1 MKKRNKAARTEQAVA
16 AQAAPEQAEELSLL
30 RDPLVHILLVLAVG
44 FAVYS
49 NIIWAP
55 FVFDDQP
62 FLAGNPLVKDFGFFT
77 DPQRVFALP
86 INPDLKN
93 NFMLRPVAYFTFA
106 LNYAFHGLDVGGYH
120 VVNLLVHLVNA
131 LLVYLLVWLT
141 LRTPLFLGEE
151 GEGGEEAG
159 QPAQRFC
166 YLPLVCSL
174 LFVCHP
180 LQTQAVT
187 YVIQRFVPLVA
198 FFYVGTLVL
207 YVAARLARAKA
218 ARTGL
223 YLGALLACVLAMK
236 TKENAFTLPVL
247 ILFYEWVFFRDAFTC
262 PRLLRLLPFALT
274 MAIIPVKLMQLSAR
288 GGTAPGGTV
297 AGAVNLVNF
306 KQVSSWEYLMT
317 QFGVI
322 ATYLRLLLLP
332 VGQNFDYDYPLQ
344 RAFLTPAVLLPLA
357 LLLAL
362 AAVGAWLLF
371 RSRRDPR
378 CAPLALVGFGVWWFF
393 ITLSVESSVVPIDD
407 LIFEHRAYLPS
418 AGFFMAAVTGFFFL
432 LPRRAGAPMAT
443 SRPAV
448 AVLALLVTASAAAA
462 YARNTVW
469 QTPVALWR
477 DAVQKSPAKHRPHFS
492 LGVALANTLP
502 PWHTDDVNVML
513 QPMDAGQ
520 NEVLAEV
527 VREFQTAI
535 RIDPQSAAAHTFL
548 GGALLV
554 QKRYRE
560 AADAL
565 AIAARLEPND
575 ARPHAFMG
583 QVLEAQGDLA
593 GARRK
598 YQQAIAVDPSA
609 QYAHLFL
616 ALLNVRERRHA
627 EALAEYETAYALS
640 PRADLEPKIARLR
653 EVSGGR

>member
-1 MKKRNKAARTEQAVA
+1 MKKRKKAAGTGEVQPVP
-16 AQAAPEQAEELSLL
+16 AAPAAEEELNLW
-30 RDPLVHILLVLAVG
+30 RDPLVHILLILTVG
-44 FAVYS
+44 IAVYS

-62 FLAGNPLVKDFGFFT
+62 FLAGNPLIKDFGAFT

-106 LNYAFHGLDVGGYH
+106 LNYALHGLDVGGYH
-120 VVNLLVHLVNA
+120 VVNLLLHLVDA
-131 LLVYLLVWLT
+131 LLVYLLLWLT
-141 LRTPLFLGEE
+141 LRTPLLRVA
-151 GEGGEEAG
+151 EGGEAD
-159 QPAQRFC
+159 QPAERFC
-166 YLPLVCSL
+166 YLPLACSL

-198 FFYVGTLVL
+198 FFCIGTLVL
-207 YVAARLARAKA
+207 YVAGRLARGSA
-218 ARTGL
+218 ARNGL
-223 YLGALLACVLAMK
+223 YLASLLACVLAMK
-236 TKENAFTLPVL
+236 TKENAFTLPAL
-247 ILFYEWVFFRDAFTC
+247 ILLYEWVFFRGAFTGA
-262 PRLLRLLPFALT
+262 RLLRLLPFALT
-274 MAIIPVKLMQLSAR
+274 MAIIPVKLMQLSAMASTAQ
-288 GGTAPGGTV
+288 GGKV

-317 QFGVI
+317 QFGVV

-344 RAFLTPAVLLPLA
+344 KVFLAPAVLLPLA

-378 CAPLALVGFGVWWFF
+378 CAPLALAGFGIWWFF

-418 AGFFMAAVTGFFFL
+418 VGFFMAAVSGAFSL
-432 LPRRAGAPMAT
+432 LPRRAGEPLGT
-443 SRPAV
+443 SRPAI
-448 AVLALLVTASAAAA
+448 AVLVLLVTASAAAA
-462 YARNTVW
+462 YMRNTVW
-469 QTPVALWR
+469 ETPVSLWR
-477 DAVQKSPAKHRPHFS
+477 DAVRKSPAKHRPHFS

-513 QPMDAGQ
+513 QPMDARQ
-520 NEVLAEV
+520 NEVLGEV
-527 VREFQTAI
+527 VREFETAI
-535 RIDPQSAAAHTFL
+535 RLDPRSGAAYTFL

-554 QKRYRE
+554 QRRYRE

-565 AIAARLEPND
+565 ATAARLEPQD

-583 QVLEAQGDLA
+583 QILEAQGDLA

-598 YQQAIAVDPSA
+598 YQEAIAVDPSA

-616 ALLNVRERRHA
+616 ALLCVRERRHA
-627 EALAEYETAYALS
+627 EALAAYETAYALA

-653 EVSGGR
+653 EVAGLR

>member
-1 MKKRNKAARTEQAVA
+1 MKKRKKTIIGEAPHGP
-16 AQAAPEQAEELSLL
+16 AAPEQAEELNLR

-62 FLAGNPLVKDFGFFT
+62 FLAGNPLIKDFGFFT
-77 DPQRVFALP
+77 DPQRVLALP
-86 INPDLKN
+86 VNPDLKN

-106 LNYAFHGLDVGGYH
+106 LNYALHGLNVGGYH
-120 VVNLLVHLVNA
+120 VVNLLLHLVNA

-141 LRTPLFLGEE
+141 LRTPLLRM
-151 GEGGEEAG
+151 EGGEEAD
-159 QPAQRFC
+159 QPAERFY
-166 YLPLVCSL
+166 YLPLAGTL

-198 FFYVGTLVL
+198 LFYIGALVL
-207 YVAARLARAKA
+207 YVAGRLAAGKA
-218 ARTGL
+218 SRNGL
-223 YLGALLACVLAMK
+223 YLASLLASVLAMK

-247 ILFYEWVFFRDAFTC
+247 ILLYEWVFFRGAFTAA
-262 PRLLRLLPFALT
+262 RLLRLVPFALT
-274 MAIIPVKLMQLSAR
+274 MAIIPVKLMQLSSMAATAQ
-288 GGTAPGGTV
+288 GGKV

-317 QFGVI
+317 QFGVV

-344 RAFLTPAVLLPLA
+344 KVFLAPAVLLPLA

-362 AAVGAWLLF
+362 AGLGGWLLF

-378 CAPLALVGFGVWWFF
+378 CAPLALVGFGIWWFF

-418 AGFFMAAVTGFFFL
+418 VGFLVAAVTGVFFL
-432 LPRRAGAPMAT
+432 LPRRAGAPVAT

-448 AVLALLVTASAAAA
+448 AILALLVTASAAAA

-469 QTPVALWR
+469 ETPVSLWR
-477 DAVQKSPAKHRPHFS
+477 DAVSKSPAKHRPHFS
-492 LGVALANTLP
+492 LGVALADTLP

-513 QPMDAGQ
+513 QPMDARQ
-520 NEVLAEV
+520 NEVLGEV

-535 RIDPQSAAAHTFL
+535 KLDPQSGAAHTFL

-565 AIAARLEPND
+565 TTAARLEPND
-575 ARPHAFMG
+575 GRPHAFMG

-598 YQQAIAVDPSA
+598 YQEAIALEPSA

-616 ALLNVRERRHA
+616 ALLHLRERRHA
-627 EALAEYETAYALS
+627 EALAEFETAYALS
-640 PRADLEPKIARLR
+640 PRADLIATIARLR
-653 EVSGGR
+653 DVAGVH

>member
-1 MKKRNKAARTEQAVA
+1 MKKRKKAARTGA
-16 AQAAPEQAEELSLL
+16 APHGPAAPEQAEELNLR
-30 RDPLVHILLVLAVG
+30 RDPLVHVLLVLAIG

-62 FLAGNPLVKDFGFFT
+62 FLAGNPLIKDFGFFT

-86 INPDLKN
+86 VNPDLKN

-106 LNYAFHGLDVGGYH
+106 LNYALHGLDVGGYH
-120 VVNLLVHLVNA
+120 VVSLLLHLVNA

-141 LRTPLFLGEE
+141 LRTPVLRME
-151 GEGGEEAG
+151 EGGEDDH
-159 QPAQRFC
+159 PAERFY
-166 YLPLVCSL
+166 YLPLACSL
-174 LFVCHP
+174 LFACHP

-198 FFYVGTLVL
+198 LFYIGALVL
-207 YVAARLARAKA
+207 YVAGRLAAGKA
-218 ARTGL
+218 SRNGL
-223 YLGALLACVLAMK
+223 YLASLLACVLAMK

-247 ILFYEWVFFRDAFTC
+247 ILLYEWVFFRGAFTA

-274 MAIIPVKLMQLSAR
+274 MAIIPVKLMQLSSVAATAQ
-288 GGTAPGGTV
+288 GGKV

-317 QFGVI
+317 QFGVV

-332 VGQNFDYDYPLQ
+332 VEQNFDYDYPLQ
-344 RAFLTPAVLLPLA
+344 KTLLAPAVLLPLA
-357 LLLAL
+357 LLLAV
-362 AAVGAWLLF
+362 AGIGAWLLY
-371 RSRRDPR
+371 RSRGRR
-378 CAPLALVGFGVWWFF
+378 GAACAPLALAGFGIWWFF

-418 AGFFMAAVTGFFFL
+418 VGFFIAAVTGIFAL
-432 LPRRAGAPMAT
+432 LPRRAGEPLGT

-448 AVLALLVTASAAAA
+448 AALALLVTVSAGAA

-469 QTPVALWR
+469 ETPVSLWR
-477 DAVQKSPAKHRPHFS
+477 DNVRKSPQKARSHFS
-492 LGVALANTLP
+492 LGVALADTLP
-502 PWHTDDVNVML
+502 PWHTDDVNLML
-513 QPMDAGQ
+513 LPMDARQ
-520 NEVLAEV
+520 NEVLGEV
-527 VREFQTAI
+527 VREFQTAA
-535 RIDPQSAAAHTFL
+535 RLDPQSGATYTFL

-560 AADAL
+560 ATDAL
-565 AIAARLEPND
+565 VRAAALEPRD
-575 ARPHAFMG
+575 ARPTAFMG

-598 YQQAIAVDPSA
+598 YQEAIAHEPSA

-616 ALLNVRERRHA
+616 ALLHLRERRHA
-627 EALAEYETAYALS
+627 EALAEFETAYALS
-640 PRADLEPKIARLR
+640 PRADLIATIARLR
-653 EVSGGR
+653 DVAGVR